1 MKNIF
6 NKLKF
11 NILFYTLAL
20 VFITVCSHFILS
32 LFNITF
38 RYWFYFVVCL
48 LFVIGIFS
56 GLIQMI
62 ILNKKHYGK
71 KTTLW
76 WILLI
81 IFSIVIIPYICLA
94 LILNHY
100 NEHIVIKDDTK
111 YVAYTDSVFQ
121 VEVNY
126 YDYINFLVVG
136 NQVKIFEKY
145 SYDIGGYD
153 PLNSNDEHYQESPL
167 YYYKYDNSGNVI
179 ATDDDYYWTQKN
191 ANNDVSSSDTETSQ
205 NMDYSSND
213 TLDALN
219 SSYENLSSDKILYEK
234 SFSDNVSIRIVFEG
248 SVLAQRSLISIAK
261 TTDSGNSWHTQL
273 ENADHVL
280 QIHNGAKFEFLNENI
295 GFIYDSGISGTNY
308 ENNSLLVTLNG
319 GKSFEKATFIKPDN
333 LSNTNLT
340 INKLPFYS
348 NNTLYLEMIST
359 DSYGQDSYYTF
370 FSEDSGLTWKIKE

>member
-32 LFNITF
+32 LFKLTF
-38 RYWFYFVVCL
+38 RHWFYFVICL

-62 ILNKKHYGK
+62 ILNKKHSHK
-71 KTTLW
+71 PSTLW

-94 LILNHY
+94 FLLNHCT
-100 NEHIVIKDDTK
+100 EHIVIRDGTK
-111 YVAYTDSVFQ
+111 YVAYTDSIFQ

-126 YDYINFLVVG
+126 YDYINFLVIG

-153 PLNSNDEHYQESPL
+153 PLDNNNEHYQESPL

-191 ANNDVSSSDTETSQ
+191 TNNDVSSSDTETSQ
-205 NMDYSSND
+205 NTDYNSNN
-213 TLDALN
+213 TLDNLN

-234 SFSDNVSIRIVFEG
+234 SFSDNVYIRIVFEG
-248 SVLAQRSLISIAK
+248 SVLAQRSIISIAK
-261 TTDSGNSWHTQL
+261 TTDAGKSWQTQL
-273 ENADHVL
+273 ETTDHVL
-280 QIHNGAKFEFLNENI
+280 QIHNGAKFEFLNESI
-295 GFIYDSGISGTNY
+295 GFIYDSGIAGTNY

-319 GKSFEKATFIKPDN
+319 GKSFEKSTFIKPDN
-333 LSNTNLT
+333 LSNINLT
-340 INKLPFYS
+340 ISKLPFYS

-359 DSYGQDSYYTF
+359 DSYGQDLYYTF

>member
-20 VFITVCSHFILS
+20 VFIAVCSHFVLS

-38 RYWFYFVVCL
+38 RYWFYFVVFL

-62 ILNKKHYGK
+62 ILNKKYYGK
-71 KTTLW
+71 KTALW

-94 LILNHY
+94 FILNNY
-100 NEHIVIKDDTK
+100 NEHIVIRDGTK
-111 YVAYTDSVFQ
+111 YVAYTDDIFQ

-126 YDYINFLVVG
+126 YDYINFLVIG

-179 ATDDDYYWTQKN
+179 STDDDYYWTQKN
-191 ANNDVSSSDTETSQ
+191 ANKNIPSDTENFQ
-205 NMDYSSND
+205 NTDYNSNN
-213 TLDALN
+213 TLDNLN
-219 SSYENLSSDKILYEK
+219 SSYLNLSSDKILYEK
-234 SFSDNVSIRIVFEG
+234 SFSNNISIRIVFEG

-261 TTDSGNSWHTQL
+261 TTDFGNSWHTQL

-280 QIHNGAKFEFLNENI
+280 QIHNGAKFEFLTENI
-295 GFIYDSGISGTNY
+295 GFIYDPGISGTNY
-308 ENNSLLVTLNG
+308 ENNNLLVTLNG
-319 GKSFEKATFIKPDN
+319 GKSFEKATFIKPDS
-333 LSNTNLT
+333 LSNINLT

-348 NNTLYLEMIST
+348 NNILYLEMIST
-359 DSYGQDSYYTF
+359 NSYSQNSYYTF